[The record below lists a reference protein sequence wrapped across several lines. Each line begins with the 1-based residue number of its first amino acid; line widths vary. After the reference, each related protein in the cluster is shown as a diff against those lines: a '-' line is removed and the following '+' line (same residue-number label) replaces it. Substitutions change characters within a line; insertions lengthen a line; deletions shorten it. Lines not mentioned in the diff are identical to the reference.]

1 VIASDWMEP
10 TRWHERRSSF
20 GTAAELYDQIRP
32 SYPVE
37 ALRWQLEP
45 VSERPDL
52 SVTDLGAGTGILTRQ
67 LVGLGLRVTAVEPDA
82 QMLAR
87 LRATTPGAIPTEG
100 SAEAMGLPDA
110 STDAIFAGQAY
121 HWFDRP
127 KAHAEA
133 ARVLRHGGV
142 FAPLWNVRD
151 DSVAW
156 VGAYS
161 QLIERDRG
169 PGGAGGDAGRLKDP
183 DFGPEFSAVEELT
196 VRHSVR
202 HTPDTLIVLL
212 RSRSYYITATP
223 QRQAEVEA
231 QVRELAA
238 THPDLA
244 GRAEFDLAYNTYAY
258 RAVRR

>member
-1 VIASDWMEP
+1 MKPEL
-10 TRWHERRSSF
+10 WHQRRSSF
-20 GTAAELYDQIRP
+20 GAAAELYDQIRP
-32 SYPVE
+32 SYPIE

-45 VSERPDL
+45 VADRADL
-52 SVTDLGAGTGILTRQ
+52 SVIDLGAGTGILTRQ
-67 LVGLGLRVTAVEPDA
+67 LVALGLNVTAVEPDP

-87 LRATTPGAIPTEG
+87 LAATSPGAVPLGG
-100 SAEAMGLPDA
+100 SAEAMPLPDA
-110 STDAIFAGQAY
+110 STDAVLAGQAY

-133 ARVLRHGGV
+133 ARVVRPGGV

-161 QLIERDRG
+161 QLVERDRG
-169 PGGAGGDAGRLKDP
+169 PGGAGADAGRLGNP
-183 DFGPEFSAVEELT
+183 DFGQEFSAVEELT
-196 VRHSVR
+196 VRHAVR
-202 HTPDTLIVLL
+202 HTPDTLIELL

-223 QRQAEVEA
+223 ERQAAVEA
-231 QVRELAA
+231 SVRELAA

-244 GRAEFDLAYNTYAY
+244 GRDEFELPYNTYAY
-258 RAVRR
+258 RAVRL